1 MRGDLRQTSAW
12 FFGCGTG
19 TNLNK
24 SCELKWSVRIKA
36 TKVIKDLRNKIIMML
51 IWTDWN
57 FHISQ
62 KELPLFYLNLY
73 YIILLGIWIWIG
85 IGIWIGT
92 GIFLGIGIGIEIE
105 IGIWIEI

>member
-1 MRGDLRQTSAW
+1 M
-12 FFGCGTG
+12 FM
-19 TNLNK
+19 
-24 SCELKWSVRIKA
+24 V
-36 TKVIKDLRNKIIMML
+36 L
-51 IWTDWN
+51 IWTDQN
-57 FHISQ
+57 FHIFQ

-92 GIFLGIGIGIEIE
+92 GIFLGIGIGIGIEIE